1 MPVSVAAR
9 RRAENFIGATGVRRA
24 VERTNKMKSLLVPLD
39 GSPNADRAVAFAIKM
54 AKAVQGMKV
63 VVLNVQEQLERWYQ
77 HGLASE
83 SSREHLKAQ
92 GQAQSA
98 AARRM
103 LDESGCSYEFL
114 ILFGKPAETIVRVAK
129 DHGCSGIVM
138 GTRGLGD
145 LENVFLGS
153 TSFKVVQLAD
163 VPVTLV
169 K

>member
-1 MPVSVAAR
+1 
-9 RRAENFIGATGVRRA
+9 
-24 VERTNKMKSLLVPLD
+24 MKSLLVPVD
-39 GSPNADRAVAFAIKM
+39 GSPNAERAVAFAIRM

-63 VVLNVQEQLERWYQ
+63 ILLNVQEQLERWYQ
-77 HGLASE
+77 HGLASD
-83 SSREHLKAQ
+83 SSREHLKQQ

-98 AARRM
+98 AARRL

-114 ILFGKPAETIVRVAK
+114 IVFGKPAETIVQAAK

-145 LENVFLGS
+145 VETLLLGS
-153 TSFKVVQLAD
+153 TSFKVVQLSEL
-163 VPVTLV
+163 PVTLV